1 MLKTM
6 LGAIGL
12 AAVLLSTGLVTA
24 TGAWAQTMFR
34 PIAIV
39 NDSAITGFDLAQRA
53 QLLLALGFTAASPDA
68 LRAESL
74 ERLVEDRLKLQ
85 EGARL
90 GLSASAESIE
100 SGIAEFAQRTG
111 LSADEFRTAM
121 STQGVSEMALDDM
134 VSAEAVWRQ
143 VVRGRFSRRVEP
155 GEAEI
160 DAEIALM
167 QEREGISYRVA
178 EIGLPVGENGRDEA
192 ATRALADKLYE
203 SLSQGGDF
211 AAAVKSYSRAPSAA
225 QGGDVGWVSNLQMP
239 PDLATMLSE
248 LSPGQ
253 VGRPFS
259 VAGGV
264 SILKLIEKRIDATDA
279 IDASDPELRDRMR
292 NRLANQ
298 QTARLAEGLLQE
310 LRRDALIELR

>member
-12 AAVLLSTGLVTA
+12 AVALLSA
-24 TGAWAQTMFR
+24 APAPAQTMFR
-34 PIAIV
+34 PVAVV

-53 QLLLALGFTAASPDA
+53 QILIALGFPTASPDA

-74 ERLVEDRLKLQ
+74 EQLIEDRLKLQ
-85 EGARL
+85 EGVRL
-90 GLSASAESIE
+90 GLSAQADSIDA
-100 SGIAEFAQRTG
+100 GIEEFADRSG

-121 STQGVSEMALDDM
+121 STQGVTGLALNDM
-134 VSAEAVWRQ
+134 VSAEMVWRQ
-143 VVRGRFSRRVEP
+143 VVRGRFARRVEP

-160 DAEIALM
+160 DAEIALL
-167 QEREGISYRVA
+167 QQRAGVSYRIS
-178 EIGLPVGENGRDEA
+178 EIGLPTGDAGRSA
-192 ATRALADKLYE
+192 AETRALAEELYA

-211 AAAVKSYSRAPSAA
+211 AAAVRTYSRAPSAA
-225 QGGDVGWVSNLQMP
+225 RGGEVGWVSSAQMP
-239 PDLATMLSE
+239 PDLAETLSE

-253 VGRPFS
+253 VGRPLS

-264 SILKLIEKRIDATDA
+264 SILKLIEKRVDAADA
-279 IDASDPELRDRMR
+279 IDASDPELRDRVR

-298 QTARLAEGLLQE
+298 RGARLAEGLLQE
-310 LRRDALIELR
+310 LRRDALIEMR

>member
-12 AAVLLSTGLVTA
+12 VAALSFTPTA
-24 TGAWAQTMFR
+24 PAQTMFR

-53 QLLLALGFTAASPDA
+53 QILIALGFPTASPDA

-74 ERLVEDRLKLQ
+74 ERLIEDRLKLQ
-85 EGARL
+85 EGTRL
-90 GLSASAESIE
+90 RLNADADSIDAGIEEFANRSGLSV
-100 SGIAEFAQRTG
+100 
-111 LSADEFRTAM
+111 DEFRTAM
-121 STQGVSEMALDDM
+121 STQGVTELALNDM
-134 VSAEAVWRQ
+134 VSAEMVWRQ
-143 VVRGRFSRRVEP
+143 VVRRRFARRVEP

-160 DAEIALM
+160 DAEIALV
-167 QEREGISYRVA
+167 QQRAGVSYRVA
-178 EIGLPVGENGRDEA
+178 EIGLPAGDEDRSVDE
-192 ATRALADKLYE
+192 TQALAETLYA

-211 AAAVKSYSRAPSAA
+211 AAAVRTYSRAPSAA
-225 QGGDVGWVSNLQMP
+225 RGGEIGWISTAQMP
-239 PDLATMLSE
+239 PDLAETLSG

-253 VGRPFS
+253 VSRPFP

-264 SILKLIEKRIDATDA
+264 TILKLIERRLDAAGT
-279 IDASDPELRDRMR
+279 IDASDPALRDRVR
-292 NRLANQ
+292 NRLSNQ
-298 QTARLAEGLLQE
+298 RTARLAEGLLQE

>member
-24 TGAWAQTMFR
+24 TGARAQTMFR

-167 QEREGISYRVA
+167 QEREGVSYRVA

-225 QGGDVGWVSNLQMP
+225 RGGDVGWVSNLRMP
-239 PDLATMLSE
+239 PDLAAMLSE
-248 LSPGQ
+248 LSAGQ
-253 VGRPFS
+253 VGQPFS
-259 VAGGV
+259 VAGGF

>member
-12 AAVLLSTGLVTA
+12 VAALSFTPTA
-24 TGAWAQTMFR
+24 PAQTMFR

-53 QLLLALGFTAASPDA
+53 QILIALGFPTASPDA

-74 ERLVEDRLKLQ
+74 ERLIEDRLKLQ

-90 GLSASAESIE
+90 GLVADADSIDA
-100 SGIAEFAQRTG
+100 GIEEFAIRSG
-111 LSADEFRTAM
+111 LSVAEFRTAM
-121 STQGVSEMALDDM
+121 STQGVTTLALNDL
-134 VSAEAVWRQ
+134 VSAEVVWRQ
-143 VVRGRFSRRVEP
+143 VVRSRFTRRVEP

-160 DAEIALM
+160 DAEIALV
-167 QEREGISYRVA
+167 QQRAGVSYRIA
-178 EIGLPVGENGRDEA
+178 EIGLPADDAGRNA
-192 ATRALADKLYE
+192 AETQALARKLYA

-211 AAAVKSYSRAPSAA
+211 AAAVRTYSRAPSAPR
-225 QGGDVGWVSNLQMP
+225 GGEVGWISTAQMP
-239 PDLATMLSE
+239 PELAEALSR

-253 VGRPFS
+253 VGEPFP
-259 VAGGV
+259 VAGGY
-264 SILKLIEKRIDATDA
+264 SILKLIEKRIDAADT
-279 IDASDPELRDRMR
+279 IDASNPELRERVR
-292 NRLANQ
+292 SRLSSQRA
-298 QTARLAEGLLQE
+298 ARLAEGLLQE